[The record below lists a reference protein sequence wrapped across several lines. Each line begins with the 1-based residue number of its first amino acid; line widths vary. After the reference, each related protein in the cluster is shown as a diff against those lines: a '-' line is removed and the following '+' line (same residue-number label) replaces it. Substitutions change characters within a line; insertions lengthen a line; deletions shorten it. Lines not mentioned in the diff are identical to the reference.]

1 LPLKE
6 LFLKDFILVKDA
18 RIEFSTGFNVLTG
31 ETGAGKSMLIS
42 AMLFLGGADV
52 DWEVFSGQRDEAV
65 VEALFTGRGETL
77 RVKRII
83 NPEKRRTRA
92 EINGSYATKSAL
104 RERIMPLF
112 EIHGQHENELL
123 LDPETH
129 LSFLD
134 RSLGLSCLR
143 DKVRAL
149 FEEKEELE
157 NELRKR
163 RKDMERLRQ
172 IRMLKEYQLE
182 ELRRAELREGEV
194 EELEEAIERL
204 SHVEALKEGIN
215 RVLDLLYRDDHSAY
229 NKAHA
234 ASRILEDLG
243 RFDRTLRPIIESLR
257 GYGAAIEDSWRELV
271 AYEERLEY
279 DPEELENMRARLS
292 FLRELEKKYGKSV
305 DELLRLREELEEE
318 LKTFEEELDTAEL
331 EEEIKRVGG
340 MFEEKA
346 RLLSRLRREKSPDF
360 SREVENKLGRLG
372 FGKVRFVV
380 DLRETEPGPW
390 GLERALFL
398 FSANPGREPLPINK
412 IASGGELSRLMLAL
426 RGMLVNDD
434 FEGVLIFDEIDQG
447 IGGRVAQVVG
457 SELRKLASRHQV
469 VVVTH
474 LPQIAAFGER
484 HFLVRK
490 IAGEQTYT
498 EVKELEGDDRVDEIA
513 RMLAGERIT
522 ESSRLHALSLLE
534 EAG

>member
-1 LPLKE
+1 MPLKE
-6 LFLKDFILVKDA
+6 LFLKNFILVKDA
-18 RIEFSTGFNVLTG
+18 HIEFSPGFNVLTG
-31 ETGAGKSMLIS
+31 ETGAGKSMLVN
-42 AMLFLGGADV
+42 ALLFLGGADV
-52 DWEVFSGQRDEAV
+52 DWEVFGRQRGEAV
-65 VEALFTGRGETL
+65 VEALFVRRGETL

-92 EINGSYATKSAL
+92 EIDGHHATKSAL

-123 LDPETH
+123 LDPSTH
-129 LSFLD
+129 LSFFD
-134 RSLGLSCLR
+134 RATGLSELQR
-143 DKVRAL
+143 EVESL
-149 FEEKEELE
+149 FERKEELGT
-157 NELRKR
+157 ELRKR
-163 RKDMERLRQ
+163 KRDIERLKQ
-172 IRMLKEYQLE
+172 VRMLREYQLE
-182 ELRRAELREGEV
+182 ELRRAELKEGEV

-215 RVLDLLYRDDHSAY
+215 RVLDLLYRDDDSAY
-229 NKAHA
+229 NKAFA
-234 ASRILEDLG
+234 AGRILEELG
-243 RFDRTLRPIIESLR
+243 RFDRAIRPIIENLR
-257 GYGAAIEDSWRELV
+257 AYGAAIEDSWRELI

-292 FLRELEKKYGKSV
+292 FLKELEKKYGKSA
-305 DELLRLREELEEE
+305 DELLKFKEELEEE
-318 LKTFEEELDTAEL
+318 LESYEEVLDTEEL
-331 EEEIKRVGG
+331 EEEIGKVSRE
-340 MFEEKA
+340 FTEKA
-346 RLLSRLRREKSPDF
+346 RLLSRLRKEKAPLF
-360 SREVENKLGRLG
+360 SGDVEERLRRLG
-372 FGKVRFVV
+372 FGDVLFAV
-380 DLRETEPGPW
+380 DLPETEPGPW

-398 FSANPGREPLPINK
+398 FSANPGRAPLPINK

-457 SELRKLASRHQV
+457 SELRKLASGHQV

-474 LPQIAAFGER
+474 LPQIAAFGEK

-490 IAGEQTYT
+490 ITGEQTYT
-498 EVKELEGDDRVDEIA
+498 EVRELVGSERIDEIA

-522 ESSRLHALSLLE
+522 ESSRLHAISLLE